1 MRPPFS
7 SAAKTRRYLD
17 QEEQTEIATADSKDA
32 HGSSE
37 WMLPSEIE
45 RAKLHD
51 NAKPFIMGR
60 APDGDFLRYDGD
72 GHILTFAPTGAG
84 KGVSV
89 VVPNLLEYPG
99 SVVCIDPKGAIAAVT
114 AQHRRNRGQK
124 IILFDPFGE
133 VARAQAAAGLATDGA
148 TLRLSTCNPFGHLNP
163 RSPDA
168 VDDARLIASGLVLQE
183 SEKNRYFSDS
193 ARMILEGLIL
203 YLLVTRGAVLV
214 EDLFDL
220 AFKPREDFNAQVLS
234 DMKALGE
241 PPEAAEGQEIE
252 EVGELESHI
261 AHMAGLIDNLTGD
274 AGASVWS
281 TLYRSLN
288 LIKSPRLLAAMAPSD
303 VDFSA
308 LKDAP
313 TTIYLV
319 LPARRLETHG
329 VWLRLMLAVIMGQLS
344 DARAPRWPVLFM
356 VDECAALGRLEI
368 LETAVGLMR
377 GYGLKLWLIFQD
389 LPQLKSIYEKR
400 WGSFIS
406 NAGVKQFFNVNDLET
421 ADFVSNYLGKE
432 TRGVASQNF
441 QLDKVSGS
449 MGLAQIARPLLTSDE
464 VRRLGREEQVLFY
477 EGLKPIRA
485 RKIRYFEDAHF
496 EENAAPD
503 PYIIAKQKWTS
514 PATSNS

>member
-1 MRPPFS
+1 MIGGSMEFNHPSVSGHRLRQT
-7 SAAKTRRYLD
+7 AT
-17 QEEQTEIATADSKDA
+17 QTEEARENNADA
-32 HGSSE
+32 HGSSK
-37 WMLPSEIE
+37 WMNPEKVGGSTDQD
-45 RAKLHD
+45 A
-51 NAKPFIMGR
+51 PFLMGR
-60 APDGDFLRYDGD
+60 SDEGDLLRYGGD

-89 VVPNLLEYPG
+89 VVPNLLEYRG

-124 IILFDPFGE
+124 IILLDPFGE
-133 VARAQAAAGLATDGA
+133 VARAQAAAGLVDDGA
-148 TLRLSTCNPFGHLNP
+148 TLRPSTCNPLGHLDRN
-163 RSPDA
+163 SLDA

-203 YLLVTRGAVLV
+203 YLLVTRSAVLV

-241 PPEAAEGQEIE
+241 PPEAAEGQE
-252 EVGELESHI
+252 VGKLESHV
-261 AHMAGLIDNLTGD
+261 AHMAGLIENLTGD

-303 VDFSA
+303 VDFST
-308 LKDAP
+308 LKDTP
-313 TTIYLV
+313 TTVYLV

-329 VWLRLMLAVIMGQLS
+329 AWLRLMLSVIMGQLS
-344 DARAPRWPVLFM
+344 DARASRWPVLFM

-421 ADFVSNYLGKE
+421 ADFVSKYLGQE
-432 TRGVASQNF
+432 TRPVMSQNINPAEMA
-441 QLDKVSGS
+441 GGGNIGM
-449 MGLAQIARPLLTSDE
+449 MGRALLTPDE
-464 VRRLGREEQVLFY
+464 VRRLDRGRQILFFD
-477 EGLKPIRA
+477 G
-485 RKIRYFEDAHF
+485 
-496 EENAAPD
+496 ENPVAAQKLVYHQDPLFKNLASPD
-503 PYIIAKQKWTS
+503 PYHKA
-514 PATSNS
+514 